1 MNRPRVVGILSAMIG
16 STAGFLVLHR
26 WRLAG
31 TLTGAAA
38 MPLIYTL
45 VTHCSHAS
53 LERLRNWTH
62 RRVRKG
68 DDPAA
73 AEATAADEAAQPT
86 ETGAAQ
92 PAEPA
97 TTPVPE
103 PPTPRSPRPAGRVLQ
118 WAAATLAFLAFA
130 GSVYSLSHLDAGT
143 TILRERVVQTVTVTT
158 ERSPLW
164 SANSGSADVAAAV
177 VLPGG
182 QDASTTT
189 TASGGEPS
197 ATTVSTVAGSGG
209 TTTTTLPQ

>member
-1 MNRPRVVGILSAMIG
+1 MIG

-38 MPLIYTL
+38 MPLIYTI

-53 LERLRNWTH
+53 LERLRDWTH

-68 DDPAA
+68 DDPAT
-73 AEATAADEAAQPT
+73 AEATAADEAAQSA
-86 ETGAAQ
+86 EAGAAL
-92 PAEPA
+92 PAESATPPA
-97 TTPVPE
+97 PE
-103 PPTPRSPRPAGRVLQ
+103 PPAPRSPRPAGRALQ
-118 WAAATLAFLAFA
+118 WSAATLAFLAFA

-158 ERSPLW
+158 DQSRLW
-164 SANSGSADVAAAV
+164 SAKSGSADVAAATGV
-177 VLPGG
+177 PGG

-189 TASGGEPS
+189 TASEGEPS
-197 ATTVSTVAGSGG
+197 ATTDSTVAGAGG